1 VNALSL
7 RRDGSG
13 VQTYARELLAALPAA
28 WPDATFVARAARS
41 AAELVPIGV
50 AVDGVRLPIDHGLV
64 RRLRSLAPMRGMCL
78 VHGLDTD
85 TPFVSK
91 VPTVATVHDLA
102 LFDIPDAFDE
112 RRGRAKRALVAR
124 SIRHADAIV
133 SVSTFTA
140 ERVRERFGRE
150 STVVL
155 EAPRHAL
162 APPSDDDVAHAR
174 SRYRLP
180 DCFVLHLGNLEPR
193 KDLGTLAV
201 ACAAAGV
208 RLVLGGGAIS
218 TAAVP
223 QGAQQLGYVPDADL
237 PALYRAA
244 SVVAYVSRYE
254 GFALPP
260 VEAMACGGTVLATPV
275 GALPEIAGDGIEL
288 VPIGDAEAQ
297 AKVLRELLSDDARR
311 AERAAAARR
320 AVASLSWQRAARETV
335 TVYKSVL

>member
-1 VNALSL
+1 
-7 RRDGSG
+7 
-13 VQTYARELLAALPAA
+13 VQTYARELLAALPGA

-41 AAELVPIGV
+41 ASELVPAGV
-50 AVDGVRLPIDHGLV
+50 VVDGVRLPIDHGLV
-64 RRLRSLAPMRGMCL
+64 RRLRSLVPARGVRL

-85 TPFVSK
+85 TPFVSHA
-91 VPTVATVHDLA
+91 PTVATVHDLA
-102 LFDIPDAFDE
+102 LFDMPDAFDE
-112 RRGRAKRALVAR
+112 RRGRAKRALVAH

-133 SVSTFTA
+133 SVSPFTA

-155 EAPRHAL
+155 EAPRRGL
-162 APPSDDDVAHAR
+162 APPTDDDVAHAR
-174 SRYRLP
+174 ARYRLP
-180 DCFVLHLGNLEPR
+180 DRFVLHLGNLEPR

-201 ACAAAGV
+201 ACKAAAV
-208 RLVLGGGAIS
+208 PLVLGGGAIS

-223 QGAQQLGYVPDADL
+223 GSARTLGYVPDADL

-275 GALPEIAGDGIEL
+275 GALPEIAGEAIEL

-297 AKVLRELLSDDARR
+297 AKTLRALLADDARR
-311 AERAAAARR
+311 EERGAAARK
-320 AVASLSWQRAARETV
+320 AVARLSWERAARETV
-335 TVYKSVL
+335 AVYKSVL